1 MLTRLCLLSAVAVL
15 AAGCHQMDQPAP
27 GSSIQT
33 SPSQTR
39 TRPAAD
45 DEKREWTKP
54 ADYRAGG
61 PVPPMES
68 NRKINEQSCT
78 QGIDLTAGNLMCR

>member
-1 MLTRLCLLSAVAVL
+1 MLTRLCVLCTVAVL
-15 AAGCHQMDQPAP
+15 AAGCHSMDKPAP

-33 SPSQTR
+33 APSQTR
-39 TRPAAD
+39 TGPVGD
-45 DEKREWTKP
+45 GEKWMRP

-61 PVPPMES
+61 PVPAMES

-78 QGIDLTAGNLMCR
+78 QGIDLTAGNLTCR

>member
-1 MLTRLCLLSAVAVL
+1 MLTRLCVLCAVAVL
-15 AAGCHQMDQPAP
+15 AAGCHSMDKPAP

-33 SPSQTR
+33 PPSQTR
-39 TRPAAD
+39 TGPVAG

-54 ADYRAGG
+54 ADYRTGG

>member
-1 MLTRLCLLSAVAVL
+1 MLSRLCALSVIALL
-15 AAGCHQMDQPAP
+15 AAGCHSMDKPAP

-33 SPSQTR
+33 APSQTR
-39 TRPAAD
+39 TAPVAD
-45 DEKREWTKP
+45 DDKWTRP

-78 QGIDLTAGNLMCR
+78 QGVDLTAGNLMCR

>member
-1 MLTRLCLLSAVAVL
+1 MLIRHAVLCAVAVL
-15 AAGCHQMDQPAP
+15 AAGCHSMDKPAP

-33 SPSQTR
+33 PPSQTR
-39 TRPAAD
+39 TGPAAD

>member
-1 MLTRLCLLSAVAVL
+1 MLTRLGRLGALCAVAIL
-15 AAGCHQMDQPAP
+15 AAGC
-27 GSSIQT
+27 QT
-33 SPSQTR
+33 SSQPDT
-39 TRPAAD
+39 
-45 DEKREWTKP
+45 WTQP

-68 NRKINEQSCT
+68 NRKINEQSCA

>member
-1 MLTRLCLLSAVAVL
+1 MLRRLAVVVL
-15 AAGCHQMDQPAP
+15 VAGCHTMDKPAP

-33 SPSQTR
+33 APSQTR
-39 TRPAAD
+39 TSPAPG
-45 DEKREWTKP
+45 DEQREWMKP

-61 PVPPMES
+61 PVPPMED

-78 QGIDLTAGNLMCR
+78 EGIDFTAGNLRCR

>member
-1 MLTRLCLLSAVAVL
+1 MLARLSLVVL
-15 AAGCHQMDQPAP
+15 IAGCHTMDKPAP

-33 SPSQTR
+33 PPSQTR
-39 TRPAAD
+39 TAPAAG
-45 DEKREWTKP
+45 DEQREWMKP

-61 PVPPMES
+61 PVPPMEA

-78 QGIDLTAGNLMCR
+78 QGINLTAGNLMCR